1 MKKYILSPAELKQ
14 IQDLEIGAMCE
25 LDRICRKYNLKYT
38 LAGGT
43 LLGALRHDGF
53 IPWDDDMDV
62 NMLRSDFLKLREIAP
77 KELRQRYFYQSSQ
90 TDPEYLYFFDKIRI
104 NDTTFK
110 EAVLADKK
118 IHHGVYIDIF
128 PVDDILDANSQQ
140 AQDQLKEFKHWR
152 SGLMGKYLDIK
163 NRPVSVQLKQA
174 LLKLLYLPYSTKEL
188 LARAEK
194 TIQKYNNRQLTT
206 VRCFCGTDVDKEVLL
221 KSNYENIVEHDFAGH
236 KFFIPQNAD
245 ALLRQKYGD
254 YLKLPPKDQQKTQH
268 DLVALDLGD
277 KDE

>member
-1 MKKYILSPAELKQ
+1 MKKYILSPSELKQ

-152 SGLMGKYLDIK
+152 SGLMGKCLCPIK
-163 NRPVSVQLKQA
+163 TGPIKAAILA
-174 LLKLLYLPYSTKEL
+174 LFNQ
-188 LARAEK
+188 RA
-194 TIQKYNNRQLTT
+194 
-206 VRCFCGTDVDKEVLL
+206 VG
-221 KSNYENIVEHDFAGH
+221 KSRKNHSKI
-236 KFFIPQNAD
+236 
-245 ALLRQKYGD
+245 
-254 YLKLPPKDQQKTQH
+254 
-268 DLVALDLGD
+268 
-277 KDE
+277 